1 MRTFLTILITAIITA
16 GLIGGGGWWYMHAKA
31 EKEKKDLQTQIDDLN
46 KQINDLKASQQSS
59 TSSSSTSSSATSGA
73 KSSQTNLD
81 AAKAVVKKFL
91 DAKKTRSLENAKPY
105 MTTAFYNSTN
115 QADFAGTSSPSM
127 GRYTI
132 LTAEYLSNADLYQVK
147 ARVYQ
152 NLQNEEV
159 GYSDNTYM
167 VVSEGGK
174 FLVNEVKEGEWTEI

>member
-1 MRTFLTILITAIITA
+1 MKTFWVVLITLIVTA
-16 GLIGGGGWWYMHAKA
+16 GLVGGGGWWYMKNKA
-31 EKEKKDLQTQIDDLN
+31 DKEKEDLQTQIDGLN
-46 KQINDLKASQQSS
+46 KQINELKAGG
-59 TSSSSTSSSATSGA
+59 SSSSDSSSTATSSA
-73 KSSQTNLD
+73 KDSTTNLD

-132 LTAEYLSNADLYQVK
+132 LTAEYLSSADLYQVK

-159 GYSDNTYM
+159 GYSDNIYL
-167 VVSEGGK
+167 VVNQNGS
-174 FLVNEVKEGEWTEI
+174 FLVNEVKEGEWAETK